1 MSEQGS
7 ENRKKLVLYLDE
19 LERAFVQYDE
29 SSDTLYINLSDE
41 EADEVLLLENNIVVR
56 VKGGRV
62 IGLTVLE
69 LSRRVKEI

>member
-7 ENRKKLVLYLDE
+7 EDRKKLVLYLDE
-19 LERAFVQYDE
+19 LEQALVQYDE

-41 EADEVLLLENNIVVR
+41 EADEILLLENNIVVR
-56 VKGGRV
+56 AKDGRV

-69 LSRRVKEI
+69 LSRRVKEV